1 MANDIVAD
9 GIILKGID
17 GFYYVETDSGIHEC
31 RARGV
36 FRKKGMKP
44 LAGDR
49 VKVILSEI
57 NGNVVDSIYE
67 RTSMFSRPPV
77 ANINKLFIISS
88 VLEPS
93 PNFLVIDRMTALACN
108 KGIEP
113 VVVFSKSDLA
123 NPDEYIAIYNKAGIE
138 AFAVSCVTGEGI
150 ERIKSA
156 LKGHISAFTG
166 NTGVGKSS
174 ILNAVFPHL
183 ELETGEISQKLGRG
197 RHTTRQSELIKLE
210 DGYVADTPGFSSLEF
225 EGDDLM
231 LKENVAF
238 GFKEFLPYLGT
249 CKFSTCLHVK
259 DKGCKILEAV
269 DEGKISSS
277 RHESYVAM
285 VESARR
291 LNEWE
296 LK

>member
-57 NGNVVDSIYE
+57 NGNVVDCIYE
-67 RTSMFSRPPV
+67 RTSMFTRPPV
-77 ANINKLFIISS
+77 SNINKLFIISS
-88 VLEPS
+88 VVEPS

-113 VVVFSKSDLA
+113 VVVFSKCDLA
-123 NPDEYIAIYNKAGIE
+123 NPAEYIEIYNKAGIE

-150 ERIKSA
+150 ERIKNA

-259 DKGCKILEAV
+259 DKGCKIIEAV
-269 DEGKISSS
+269 EKGIISPS

-285 VESARR
+285 VESARQ